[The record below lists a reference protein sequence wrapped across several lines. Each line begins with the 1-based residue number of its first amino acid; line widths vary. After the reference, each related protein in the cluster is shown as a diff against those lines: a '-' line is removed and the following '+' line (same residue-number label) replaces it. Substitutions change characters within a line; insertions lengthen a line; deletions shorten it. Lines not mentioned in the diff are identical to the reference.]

1 MAVPNKLTSVW
12 SVLMALAA
20 AMLLALAF
28 QVDDWGRTLLPRGT
42 TWVFPVVLSLAV
54 GFAIVLT
61 HRWSVG
67 QSIHK
72 LSQQLQTMID
82 SREAGLVMLPEGDEL
97 AEIARP
103 MNEFVSS
110 IVSERNN
117 LAEANRELALEV
129 RLAAAEKEQVETI
142 VMSISDAVLVTNR
155 FDELVLANR
164 AAEELFE
171 FGIEG
176 ARRKPIDQIAGDTA
190 LVRLIREIRSKGGAT
205 SGRRTVE
212 QAIERGGESRVFNV
226 TLSAIREGTHDPLG
240 VVVVLHDVTRER
252 EIAQMKSDF
261 VSSVSHELKTPL
273 TSIKAYIEMLMDGE
287 ADDEVTRQE
296 FYEIIASESNRL
308 YRLIENILNISRIES
323 GVVKVVR
330 EPISLTR
337 VVKQAIDV
345 AGPQATS
352 KDITLDVRLAPMYC
366 QVEGDQD
373 MVYQAV
379 LNLLSNAIKYT
390 PEGGEVSVTVEVDE
404 RRQVV
409 IFKVVDNGHG
419 IPAHA
424 LPHIFDRFYRVKENS
439 NVASGSGLGLTLVKH
454 IVETVHDGQL
464 AVRSEVGEGS
474 EFSFELP
481 ILY

>member
-1 MAVPNKLTSVW
+1 MAVTKKRTSFW
-12 SVLMALAA
+12 STLVALAA
-20 AMLLALAF
+20 ALLLVLAF
-28 QVDDWGRTLLPRGT
+28 QLVHWGRTILPNGT
-42 TWVFPVVLSLAV
+42 TWILPTVLSLAV
-54 GFAIVLT
+54 GFGIVLI
-61 HRWSVG
+61 HRWSLG

-72 LSQQLQTMID
+72 LSQQFQSMID

-97 AEIARP
+97 SEITRP
-103 MNEFVSS
+103 INEFVSS
-110 IVSERNN
+110 IVSERTT

-142 VMSISDAVLVTNR
+142 VLSISDAVLVTNR
-155 FDELVLANR
+155 FDELVLGNR

-176 ARRKPIDQIAGDTA
+176 ARRKPIDEIAGDPT
-190 LVRLIREIRSKGGAT
+190 LVRLIREMRSKAGAT

-212 QAIERGGESRVFNV
+212 HSIERGGESRIFNV
-226 TLSAIREGTHDPLG
+226 TLSAIREGTQEALG

-287 ADDEVTRQE
+287 AEDEATREE

-330 EPISLTR
+330 TPISLTR
-337 VVKQAIDV
+337 VVKQAMDV
-345 AGPQATS
+345 AGPQAS
-352 KDITLDVRLAPMYC
+352 NKQISLDARLAPMYC
-366 QVEGDQD
+366 QVEGDYD

-390 PEGGEVSVTVEVDE
+390 PEGGHVRATVEVDE
-404 RRQVV
+404 HRQVV
-409 IFKVVDNGHG
+409 VFKVADNGHG
-419 IPAHA
+419 IPANA

-439 NVASGSGLGLTLVKH
+439 NVAQGTGLGLTLVKH

-464 AVRSEVGEGS
+464 AVASEEGEGS

-481 ILY
+481 ILQ